1 MALKPYPLEPC
12 IPVLLYLRVCVMGG
26 GGGEGGGVRPER
38 DKMHNTSCKFKP
50 KLPPLPTRGY
60 PVDKCHPSSTN

>member
-12 IPVLLYLRVCVMGG
+12 IPVLLYLRVCVGG
-26 GGGEGGGVRPER
+26 GGGVRPER
-38 DKMHNTSCKFKP
+38 DKMHNTSYKFKP

>member
-1 MALKPYPLEPC
+1 M
-12 IPVLLYLRVCVMGG
+12 VGVGR
-26 GGGEGGGVRPER
+26 GEGGGGRGGRGGE
-38 DKMHNTSCKFKP
+38 DKIHNTSCKFKP